1 MLWLLSCVAIA
12 AAAHTQ
18 NLKPVGAEDVARV
31 EAVERW
37 LLNGTAPPAWWDVRA
52 PADVR
57 KGSELSR
64 GASKR
69 VCSGRLASSGAKVV
83 VKTIVDSGGKL
94 APDGTV
100 RPRPNGKITPEHRRA
115 HLLGELF
122 YLEALRGR
130 PGVPELRGAYTEEH
144 RGAVAIAAVVDDGGR
159 ELTRPDW
166 KTFCR
171 SEPRRAARSL
181 LSCLRSV
188 VDLGGYFQTDFSS
201 RQLTLRGGA
210 VYMVDAPDPLRG
222 PMYAWGEPR
231 GLAAPLRRALRG
243 IDAATACAATCDGD
257 EWRLP
262 STCGKRCAE
271 PCLDERRRCA
281 LALRLPHVKDVATSW
296 WALPLVV
303 SEGRKG
309 PDKDGA
315 AAVDAIREAMAAPAP
330 EDRLSFGD
338 ALARL
343 EEGSPT

>member
-115 HLLGELF
+115 HLLGELY

-166 KTFCR
+166 KAFCR
-171 SEPRRAARSL
+171 SEPRRAARAL

-201 RQLTLRGGA
+201 RQLTPVCKSTSELGRRGQTSEFSISVKSKSIRLIFGRIDRSRQVLEAQRKSLVQTVRLR
-210 VYMVDAPDPLRG
+210 
-222 PMYAWGEPR
+222 
-231 GLAAPLRRALRG
+231 
-243 IDAATACAATCDGD
+243 
-257 EWRLP
+257 
-262 STCGKRCAE
+262 S
-271 PCLDERRRCA
+271 
-281 LALRLPHVKDVATSW
+281 H
-296 WALPLVV
+296 
-303 SEGRKG
+303 
-309 PDKDGA
+309 
-315 AAVDAIREAMAAPAP
+315 
-330 EDRLSFGD
+330 
-338 ALARL
+338 
-343 EEGSPT
+343 